1 MLLLGALL
9 GHFLP
14 LLGRSWGALGRS
26 GALVGHS
33 WGTLVASWGA
43 LGPLLAA
50 LGALLGRSWD
60 AFGCSWGLKRIWA
73 HLGPSWKH
81 LGQNIEKTSSATHFL
96 KQFWH
101 PKWRPKALK
110 IAYKKQRI
118 LHNVISTFFAVFSH
132 FAIPADGDMCRANP
146 YKTLAGRT
154 KIEVRLGQ
162 AG

>member
-1 MLLLGALL
+1 MTCAGSASL
-9 GHFLP
+9 
-14 LLGRSWGALGRS
+14 SWGALGS
-26 GALVGHS
+26 LWGALG
-33 WGTLVASWGA
+33 ASWGA
-43 LGPLLAA
+43 LGALLAA
-50 LGALLGRSWD
+50 LGALLGRSWT
-60 AFGCSWGLKRIWA
+60 

-81 LGQNIEKTSSATHFL
+81 LGQNIEKTSSAIHFL

-101 PKWRPKALK
+101 PKWRPKASK

-118 LHNVISTFFAVFSH
+118 LHTVISTFFAVFSH
-132 FAIPADGDMCRANP
+132 FVIPADGDMCRANP